1 MNEIYI
7 RRAPTVA
14 YRRMG
19 QEVIAMSATDS
30 TLFSLNEVASVI
42 WEAADGRT
50 ALSEIVRSKICEEF
64 DVDFAQA
71 SQDAQELVQG
81 LTARGLLCTSEKPV
95 ANIDCVPV
103 GQS

>member
-7 RRAPTVA
+7 QRSPMVA
-14 YRRMG
+14 YRRLG
-19 QEVIAMSATDS
+19 QEVIVMSASDS

-50 ALSEIVRSKICEEF
+50 ALSEIVRRKICEEF

-71 SQDAQELVQG
+71 SQDAEELVRG
-81 LTARGLLCTSEKPV
+81 LAARGLLSTSDKPV
-95 ANIDCVPV
+95 DNMDCVPA
-103 GQS
+103 GRS